1 MKYVLIKNIK
11 ALLSIFKNLINEFKK
26 EKQEKH
32 EAFELIKKVENIGGY
47 NVMILE
53 KSKEFL
59 NSLNNDLAS
68 WTIYANDFKTL
79 TAYNKTT
86 DYICILK
93 KVISSCCNTHNS
105 MSKKF
110 KQRNFEGV
118 KEECMK
124 LIKDLRY
131 YEKRH
136 NIKLF

>member
-11 ALLSIFKNLINEFKK
+11 HLCSIFKNLINEFKK

-68 WTIYANDFKTL
+68 WTIYADDFKTL
-79 TAYNKTT
+79 NAYNKTT

-93 KVISSCCNTHNS
+93 KVIPSCCNAHNF

-110 KQRNFEGV
+110 KQRNFKGV
-118 KEECMK
+118 KEEYVK
-124 LIKDLRY
+124 FLRDFRD
-131 YEKRH
+131 YE
-136 NIKLF
+136 

>member
-11 ALLSIFKNLINEFKK
+11 ALCGIFKNLIKEFKK
-26 EKQEKH
+26 EKQEKY

-68 WTIYANDFKTL
+68 WTIYADDFKTL
-79 TAYNKTT
+79 TDYNKTT

-93 KVISSCCNTHNS
+93 KVISSCYNAHNS

>member
-1 MKYVLIKNIK
+1 
-11 ALLSIFKNLINEFKK
+11 
-26 EKQEKH
+26 
-32 EAFELIKKVENIGGY
+32 
-47 NVMILE
+47 MILE

-68 WTIYANDFKTL
+68 WTIYADDFKTL

-93 KVISSCCNTHNS
+93 KVISSCCNAHNS
-105 MSKKF
+105 ISKKF

-118 KEECMK
+118 KEEYMK

>member
-1 MKYVLIKNIK
+1 MKYVLIKNIND
-11 ALLSIFKNLINEFKK
+11 LWSIFKNLMNEFNK

-32 EAFELIKKVENIGGY
+32 EAFELIKKVEYIGGH

-68 WTIYANDFKTL
+68 WTIYADDFKTL
-79 TAYNKTT
+79 NAYNKTT

-93 KVISSCCNTHNS
+93 KVISSCCNAHDS
-105 MSKKF
+105 MNKKF

-118 KEECMK
+118 KEEYMK
-124 LIKDLRY
+124 LINNLRD